1 MQSKKFLFLFVLSF
15 FATQIAI
22 AQQWQFV
29 GTRAM
34 GMGGAGVA
42 TTYGPDAQY
51 WNPAGLA
58 QEDAREETGLSWKPA
73 PVPKPALDIDN
84 KLSPLKTGG
93 KLQSHQRLYCRKW
106 RHGADRT

>member
-1 MQSKKFLFLFVLSF
+1 MQSKKFLFLFVSWF
-15 FATQIAI
+15 FATQIAT

-42 TTYGPDAQY
+42 TAYGPDAQY

-58 QEDAREETGLSWKPA
+58 QEDARQETGLLLEAGASAEAGLGYGQQIIPA
-73 PVPKPALDIDN
+73 
-84 KLSPLKTGG
+84 
-93 KLQSHQRLYCRKW
+93 
-106 RHGADRT
+106 